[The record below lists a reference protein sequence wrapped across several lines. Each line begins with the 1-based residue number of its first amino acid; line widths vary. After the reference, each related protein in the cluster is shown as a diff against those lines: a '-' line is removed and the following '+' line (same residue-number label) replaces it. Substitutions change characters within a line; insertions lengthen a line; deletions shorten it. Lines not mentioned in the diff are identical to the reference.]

1 MLQERWLLWKSDLY
15 NLEMILLQGCNFQMG
30 RLVYNIVSEVDL
42 IAMALKKE
50 QPKYRANS

>member
-1 MLQERWLLWKSDLY
+1 MLQERWLLWKADLY